1 MTDMVGLSPEEL
13 RKLRLSRQADI
24 IPDASDLSILFVG
37 VGGIGSNA
45 VAMAVSM
52 GFSNI
57 TLIDPDN
64 VANENVYPGSF
75 SDLHIGM
82 NKAEAVVKDVTSR
95 YGIPEGS
102 GIVWKPTRYDSS
114 RVGEYN
120 IVVISTDNIPSRRL
134 VWLEQ
139 EIICPSGHWIDAR
152 MGGYLSTVITL
163 DVTNPIAVK
172 TYNEFIMTE
181 EAGSLPCG
189 EKATAPLTKGFIA
202 GMIGQSLERILTGK
216 PALYTQRYDLGMA
229 LHLTVETEKLT

>member
-1 MTDMVGLSPEEL
+1 MTDMVGLDPEAL

-24 IPDASDLSILFVG
+24 IPDASDLSVLFVG

-52 GFSNI
+52 GFVNI

-75 SDLHIGM
+75 SDTLIGM
-82 NKAEAVVKDVTSR
+82 NKAEAVAKDITSR
-95 YGIPEGS
+95 YGIPSGS
-102 GIVWKPTRYDSS
+102 GITWMPTRYDSA

-134 VWLEQ
+134 VWLER
-139 EIICPSGHWIDAR
+139 ETICPNGHWIDAR
-152 MGGYLSTVITL
+152 MGGYLSTVLTI
-163 DVTNPIAVK
+163 DMTNQVAVK
-172 TYNEFIMTE
+172 NYDEFIMTE

-202 GMIGQSLERILTGK
+202 GMIGQSFERILTGK

-229 LHLTVETEKLT
+229 LHLTVQTEKLT